1 MDFEYNEEV
10 AKKWLND
17 MLGRMEEGEG
27 SIQPV
32 KEKERTP
39 VKQKPAKRGRKKAA
53 EEPEYTGPIE
63 EDDNEPELE
72 DDWSCLFNKHT
83 TGASPSSD
91 AFPPPP
97 SSTAPPAPR
106 NPPWDALAFF

>member
-27 SIQPV
+27 SSQPP

-63 EDDNEPELE
+63 EDDNEPIELE

-83 TGASPSSD
+83 TVASPSSD

-97 SSTAPPAPR
+97 SSTDR
-106 NPPWDALAFF
+106 